1 MIISRFGKSYDTA
14 NGSEQ
19 PFGAARKLPGRGQAA
34 AARWEDDGG
43 PVIQPTAALIV
54 GRKPSWSVLSLEDLN
69 EALRRAG
76 DPDDPVRAHEESQ
89 QLERAQAATVA
100 RAAARAAAA
109 ALAHRDRHR
118 NAWENL

>member
-19 PFGAARKLPGRGQAA
+19 PFGAARKLPGRGQPAV
-34 AARWEDDGG
+34 ARWEDDGG
-43 PVIQPTAALIV
+43 PVVQPTAALIV

-76 DPDDPVRAHEESQ
+76 DPVRAHEESQ

-118 NAWENL
+118 NAWENF